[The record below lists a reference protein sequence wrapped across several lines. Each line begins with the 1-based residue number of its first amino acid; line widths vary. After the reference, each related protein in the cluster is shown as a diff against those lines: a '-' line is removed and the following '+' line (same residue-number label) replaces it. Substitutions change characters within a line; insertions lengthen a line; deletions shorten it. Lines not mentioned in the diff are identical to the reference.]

1 MTDDPAPRGPV
12 LLSLGSVNADF
23 QVRVAETPGRSS
35 MLSARDLTRLSGGK
49 AANVA
54 LFARRLGH
62 PSALLGRVGDDD
74 LAEQA
79 LGPLRAAGVDLA
91 GVRRGRGATG
101 VAMVLVPPDGRKHIA
116 AAGEANRGYD
126 DADIAALLARID
138 AAPPGSVLAADYEIS
153 PRAVSRAVARARA
166 RGLRVVVD
174 PSFPD
179 QVPREDLRAV
189 DALTPNTR
197 EALALAGIG
206 GEDEAAIGAAAR
218 ALAALGPSTVCIKL
232 DAGGCLVRHGGR
244 SWHQRAAPVE
254 VVDATGAGDAFTAAF
269 AIALLEGRAV
279 EEAVRRA
286 VAASELAVMAW
297 GAQPSYPDRAR
308 WEARLALP
316 RESGPWAGEEGGR

>member
-1 MTDDPAPRGPV
+1 MTDPAPPDGPV
-12 LLSLGSVNADF
+12 LLSLGSINADF
-23 QVRVAETPGRSS
+23 QVRVAETPGRST
-35 MLSARDLTRLSGGK
+35 MLAAHDLTRLSGGK

-62 PSALLGRVGDDD
+62 ASALLGRVGDDD

-79 LGPLRAAGVDLA
+79 LRPLRRAGVDLA

-126 DADIAALLARID
+126 ADDIAALVARVD

-153 PRAVSRAVARARA
+153 PPAVSRAIARAHA

-179 QVPREDLRAV
+179 RVPREDLRAV

-197 EALALAGIG
+197 EALALAGLG
-206 GEDEAAIGAAAR
+206 GDDASAIGAAAR
-218 ALAALGPSTVCIKL
+218 ALEALGPSTVCIKL
-232 DAGGCLVRHGGR
+232 DEGGCLVRHAGR
-244 SWHQRAAPVE
+244 SWCQRAAPVE
-254 VVDATGAGDAFTAAF
+254 VVDTTGAGDAFTAAF

-316 RESGPWAGEEGGR
+316 REREPEPGDA